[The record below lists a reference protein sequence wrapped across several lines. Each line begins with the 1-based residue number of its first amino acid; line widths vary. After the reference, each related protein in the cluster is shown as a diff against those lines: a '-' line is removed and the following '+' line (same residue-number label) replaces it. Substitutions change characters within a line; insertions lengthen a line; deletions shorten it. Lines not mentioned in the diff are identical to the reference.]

1 MLILSS
7 EQLKLLNQIPF
18 NHFVKEMKKS
28 IMENLDIEEDIDLI
42 QLKELIN
49 KIGEQ
54 FYITNEEKIEDYL
67 ICYFYY
73 PIMRQNPLPEVI
85 DALLRSKTVKQ
96 DMKMDELLQILI
108 TDNY

>member
-7 EQLKLLNQIPF
+7 KQLKLLNQIPF

-28 IMENLDIEEDIDLI
+28 IIENLEIEEDIDLT

-54 FYITNEEKIEDYL
+54 FYITDEDKIEDYL
-67 ICYFYY
+67 LCYFHY
-73 PIMRQNPLPEVI
+73 PVMRLENVPEII
-85 DALLRSKTVKQ
+85 DTLLRNKIIKQ

-108 TDNY
+108 TDSY